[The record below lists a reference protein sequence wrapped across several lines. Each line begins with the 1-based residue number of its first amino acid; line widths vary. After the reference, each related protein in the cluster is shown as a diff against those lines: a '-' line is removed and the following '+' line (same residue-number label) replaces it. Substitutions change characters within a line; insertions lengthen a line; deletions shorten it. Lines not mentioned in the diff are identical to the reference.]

1 MRKISIIVAIDE
13 NGLIGK
19 RNGLPW
25 KLPADLKHFK
35 TLTSGHTVIMGRKTY
50 DSIGKPLPNRTN
62 IVVSRSDDLR
72 IDGCIIVKSPEEAL
86 KASLEN
92 QEIFVIGGA
101 EIYRQFLPLAQTIY
115 MTEIHNKFDG
125 DIFFPTI
132 DYDEWKEKERQ
143 DFEAD
148 DMNLYKYSFITLERT
163 RD

>member
-13 NGLIGK
+13 NGLIGR

-62 IVVSRSDDLR
+62 IVVSKSDDLQ
-72 IDGCIIVKSPEEAL
+72 IDGCITVKSPEEAL

-101 EIYRQFLPLAQTIY
+101 EIYRQFLPLAQTVY
-115 MTEIHNKFDG
+115 LTKIHNKFEG

-132 DYDEWKEKERQ
+132 NPDEWQEKERQ

-148 DMNLYKYSFITLERT
+148 DKNPYKYSFIALEKT

>member
-13 NGLIGK
+13 NGLIGR

-62 IVVSRSDDLR
+62 IVVSKSDDLQ
-72 IDGCIIVKSPEEAL
+72 IDGCITVKSPEEAL

-148 DMNLYKYSFITLERT
+148 DKNPYKYSFIA
-163 RD
+163 

>member
-62 IVVSRSDDLR
+62 IVVSKSDDLQ
-72 IDGCIIVKSPEEAL
+72 IDGCITVKSPEEAL